1 MTYAVDVCT
10 ATTAAFPQVPEVD
23 DEDDVVEDVQRPTQ
37 STLNQLLAQFDLM
50 ALLVSPR
57 KAAPDPLVQ
66 TKVRFSFIE
75 NRYGTRSTQP
85 RRTTKQTLNR
95 LANPIHGFTSTLN
108 ALPPEVRKKRQQT
121 DALPPLLPVKLPPI
135 RHKPPR
141 PKDFFDRLSKPIHVR
156 DKIQRPTKTNAK
168 PVKKKPAAA
177 SNQAKR
183 PPLNKPTKKSTA
195 SSNGGGGGGFF
206 LTQMD
211 HIKPKKKPPRKPL
224 KSNKVVPQR
233 RDDRRKA
240 AANV

>member
-10 ATTAAFPQVPEVD
+10 AAFPQVPQVD
-23 DEDDVVEDVQRPTQ
+23 EEDDIVEDVQRPTQ

-50 ALLVSPR
+50 ALLASPR

-85 RRTTKQTLNR
+85 RRTTKQTLDR

-121 DALPPLLPVKLPPI
+121 DTLPPLLPVKLPPI
-135 RHKPPR
+135 RNKPPR

-168 PVKKKPAAA
+168 PVKKKPVAAP
-177 SNQAKR
+177 NQAKR
-183 PPLNKPTKKSTA
+183 PLGKPPKKSTT
-195 SSNGGGGGGFF
+195 SSNGGGGFF

-233 RDDRRKA
+233 RDDRAERRKA
-240 AANV
+240 S